1 MGLIGEYGYPVIES
15 GGRSA
20 LLNDAGVYQDAMEL
34 LQVRVAQD
42 FLNIWASIPE
52 TLPHEQRV
60 RRLTEALADL
70 QVVYGQDAAAI
81 AAEYL
86 NVLREGQDLP
96 MVLADPVQA
105 ERVTASV
112 EYLLTKPDPKAM
124 LWLTMQRYAMEPF
137 RETVRLSAFA
147 AGNGFARVPNAGAC
161 AFCLMLASRG
171 AVYYSK
177 EEALYA
183 GRAKYSKSKRGNNPY
198 TRPVYVDKKTGK
210 TKKGDDNRYH
220 NDCKCTVVEVSPTAG
235 LPEANQI
242 LFDLWQ
248 NTFYGENKI
257 NTAAT
262 SIYDSPFVGPD
273 GLDHRKLQ
281 SKKIEDTYGLQITA
295 VTKSQALPVWEA
307 ALKQTPLPWL
317 STEQPHG

>member
-1 MGLIGEYGYPVIES
+1 MGLIGDYGYPVIEL
-15 GGRSA
+15 GGREVLRA
-20 LLNDAGVYQDAMEL
+20 DAGIYQDAMEL

-52 TLPHEQRV
+52 TLPREERIRQ
-60 RRLTEALADL
+60 LSEALTNL
-70 QVVYGQDAAAI
+70 QDVYGQDAASI

-86 NVLREGQDLP
+86 TVLRDGQDLP

-105 ERVTASV
+105 DRITASV
-112 EYLLTKPDPKAM
+112 DYLLTKPDPKAM

-171 AVYYSK
+171 AVYYSR

-183 GRAKYSKSKRGNNPY
+183 GRAKYSKSKRGKNPY
-198 TRPVYVDKKTGK
+198 TRRVYTDPKTGK
-210 TKKGDDNRYH
+210 QKKGDDNRYH
-220 NDCKCTVVEVSPTAG
+220 NDCKCTVVEVSETSG

-248 NTFYGENKI
+248 NTFYGANQV
-257 NTAAT
+257 NGQAQ
-262 SIYDSPFVGPD
+262 SIYNSPFAGPD
-273 GLDHRKLQ
+273 GIDRRHLQTTQIKEKYDLD
-281 SKKIEDTYGLQITA
+281 ITA
-295 VTKSQALPVWEA
+295 VTKNQALPVWEA
-307 ALKQTPLPWL
+307 ALKETPLPWM
-317 STEQPHG
+317 SATQPRK